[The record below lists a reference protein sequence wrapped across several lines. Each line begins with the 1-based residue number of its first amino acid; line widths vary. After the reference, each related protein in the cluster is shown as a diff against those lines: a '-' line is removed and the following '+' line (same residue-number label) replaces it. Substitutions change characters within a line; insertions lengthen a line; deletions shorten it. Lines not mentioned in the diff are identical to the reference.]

1 MKKMTLLYSAVLTGL
16 LGCGLAQAADS
27 GDQLVARG
35 EYLATAGDCVACHTA
50 SGPAFTGGLKM
61 TTPVGAIYS
70 TNITPDKQTGIGEY
84 TYDDFARALRQG
96 VARDGRHLYPAMP
109 YTDYAKISDDDMHAL
124 YAYFMQGVTAV
135 HHQNKPSDIP
145 WPLNMRWP
153 LAIWNKF
160 FLNDKP
166 FAADPTQSAEWNRGA
181 YLVQGLEHCSAC
193 HTPRGIAFQ
202 EKATDEKGADFL
214 TGGTLEGWHAPDL
227 TGNVK
232 SGLGRWSVD
241 DLQTFLKTGR
251 TDESAA
257 FGSMSEA
264 IEHSTQHLTDADLH
278 AMAVYIKSLKS
289 SDPQAKPPATTDSTT
304 AALIHGDLSQTGAAD
319 YINSC
324 SACHRLDGKGYAKT
338 FPALAGN
345 PVLLSDDPSSLISI
359 VLQGGKMPVTTQSFT
374 GLTMPDFGWRLSDQQ
389 VADVVT
395 FIRSSW
401 GNNAGKV
408 EAKQVAAIRKLMP
421 AHNQSDNPQVEAEK
435 PQPVK
440 H

>member
-1 MKKMTLLYSAVLTGL
+1 MKKITLLCSAVLAGL
-16 LGCGLAQAADS
+16 WGCAVAQADDT
-27 GDQLVARG
+27 GGQLVARG

-70 TNITPDKQTGIGEY
+70 TNITPDKQTGIGDY

-96 VARDGRHLYPAMP
+96 IARDGRHLYPAMP
-109 YTDYAKISDDDMHAL
+109 YTEYAKVSDADMHAL
-124 YAYFMQGVTAV
+124 YAYFMHGVTAV
-135 HHQNKPSDIP
+135 HQENKPSDIP

-153 LAIWNKF
+153 LAVWNKL
-160 FLNDKP
+160 FLDDTP
-166 FAADPTQSAEWNRGA
+166 FKNDPTQSAEWNRGA
-181 YLVQGLEHCSAC
+181 YLVQGLEHCGAC

-202 EKATDEKGADFL
+202 EKASDEKGADFL

-232 SGLGRWSVD
+232 SGLGRWSTG
-241 DLQTFLKTGR
+241 DLQMFLKTGR
-251 TDESAA
+251 NDQSAA

-264 IEHSTQHLTDADLH
+264 IGHSTQHLTDADLH

-289 SDPQAKPPATTDSTT
+289 SDPQAQPPATTDSTT
-304 AALIHGDLSQTGAAD
+304 AALIRGDLSQTGAEEYMDNCA
-319 YINSC
+319 
-324 SACHRLDGKGYAKT
+324 ACHRLDGKGYAKT
-338 FPALAGN
+338 FPTLAGN

-359 VLQGGKMPVTTQSFT
+359 VLTGGKMPVTQQSVT

-389 VADVVT
+389 VADVVS

-408 EAKQVAAIRKLMP
+408 EAKQVADIRKLMP
-421 AHNQSDNPQVEAEK
+421 VPNLADNPQVKAEK
-435 PQPVK
+435 PDPAK
-440 H
+440 K